1 MNERTNN
8 DNKNM
13 SKFYMER
20 VIGSNS
26 YFDLVKYE
34 FIVTLF
40 NGFPGATGILLRKL
54 FYPSLFK
61 KVGHGVVIGKDV
73 CLRGT
78 KKITLG
84 DNIIIDDYSVLDVKG
99 LNTEGIIIDNDTVIE
114 RNCIIK
120 AAYSGFVII
129 GKRNKIAPNVHIL
142 GFGGITIGDDVLFGN
157 NTLVVAY
164 SHVFSDT
171 SVPIANQGFSLK
183 GITIKDNVWIG
194 SGVRILDGVTIN
206 KGSIIGANAVVNK
219 DVPAG
224 SIVGGVPAKVLKK
237 RGDL

>member
-1 MNERTNN
+1 
-8 DNKNM
+8 
-13 SKFYMER
+13 MER

-26 YFDLVKYE
+26 YFNLVKYE

-40 NGFPGATGILLRKL
+40 SGFPGATGILLRKL
-54 FYPSLFK
+54 FYPLLFK
-61 KVGHGVVIGKDV
+61 KVGRRVVIGKDV

-84 DNIIIDDYSVLDVKG
+84 DDVIIDDFCVLDVKG
-99 LNTEGIIIDNDTVIE
+99 LNSGGVVIDNDTVIE

-120 AAYSGFVII
+120 AACSGFVKI
-129 GKRNKIAPNVHIL
+129 GKRDKIASNAHIL
-142 GFGGITIGDDVLFGN
+142 GLGGITIGDDVLIGD
-157 NTLVVAY
+157 NTLIVAY

-171 SVPIANQGFSLK
+171 SVPIINQGFSVK
-183 GITIKDNVWIG
+183 GIVIKDDVWIG
-194 SGVRILDGVTIN
+194 SGARILDGVTIN

-224 SIVGGVPAKVLKK
+224 SIVGGVPAEVLKT
-237 RGDL
+237 R